1 MNETKHTEWEKNGHF
16 FQIMMITIIA
26 RSYNMTYSLF
36 LVFMFTAATTTEKKI
51 EIEIEIQLMEKNS
64 LKHEKWKK
72 KWNCWFEW
80 HFMKQKTRNYQWINV
95 YKW

>member
-51 EIEIEIQLMEKNS
+51 EIEIQLMEKNS

-72 KWNCWFEW
+72 SEIANLNDISWNK
-80 HFMKQKTRNYQWINV
+80 KQEIISE
-95 YKW
+95 